1 MEKTLL
7 DVLKNMQ
14 LPIKNL
20 NLFEE
25 QLHTD
30 LEPFLKNIEA
40 SNSAA
45 FLNELT
51 LEVCLQKLK
60 SFKFQDSN
68 SLFKLIPIE
77 KKETKNLEINYNYYQ
92 TEIGKVFIA
101 STSIGICYV
110 AFETEEKKA
119 LPYLLEIFPK
129 STIKQQA
136 KELHQLVL
144 EYIKGNESSI
154 IPLHIKGT
162 TFQFEVW
169 NALLDIPKGSLTS
182 YAEIAKRINKPKAS
196 RAVGTAI
203 GTNPIS
209 LLIPCHRVIQTSGK
223 AGGYMWGLATKY
235 LLIAREGNAIK
246 QKK

>member
-1 MEKTLL
+1 M
-7 DVLKNMQ
+7 
-14 LPIKNL
+14 
-20 NLFEE
+20 
-25 QLHTD
+25 
-30 LEPFLKNIEA
+30 
-40 SNSAA
+40 
-45 FLNELT
+45 
-51 LEVCLQKLK
+51 
-60 SFKFQDSN
+60 
-68 SLFKLIPIE
+68 
-77 KKETKNLEINYNYYQ
+77 
-92 TEIGKVFIA
+92 
-101 STSIGICYV
+101 
-110 AFETEEKKA
+110 
-119 LPYLLEIFPK
+119 
-129 STIKQQA
+129 
-136 KELHQLVL
+136 VL

-182 YAEIAKRINKPKAS
+182 YGEIAKRINKPKAS

-223 AGGYMWGLATKY
+223 SGGYMWGLATKY